1 MWIVIA
7 HHSET
12 KKHRT
17 ALTTT
22 MRTVTAWTMTVWT
35 VTVWTVTVR
44 TETVWI
50 VIVWIKW
57 GFAIGCIICGSSLR
71 TTQKQRNI
79 EPRGL

>member
-7 HHSET
+7 HYSEQ

-22 MRTVTAWTMTVWT
+22 MRTVTVL
-35 VTVWTVTVR
+35 VWTVTVR

-57 GFAIGCIICGSSLR
+57 GFTIGL
-71 TTQKQRNI
+71 
-79 EPRGL
+79 